1 MKVSDKL
8 NMDFEGLKK
17 NGAINIIALGD
28 SVTHGAFALGEFD
41 YKAVY
46 HNILKEKINKER
58 NYIPVNMI
66 NSGIGGDTA
75 VGALERLERDV
86 FSHNPDLVI
95 VCFGLNDVN
104 NSLGDYTYAM
114 EKTLS
119 LCRKNVEETILLTPN
134 MLNTYVS
141 DKTAPD
147 FVDYSKITAEYQ
159 NSGRMDLFIDT
170 ARAVAKKND
179 VPICD
184 CYKKWK
190 ELYSRGYDTTA
201 LLANKINHPN
211 RSMHHLFAS
220 ELYRMIFKDIK
231 SSFKTESTMYRK
243 NRRGG

>member
-1 MKVSDKL
+1 MKASDKL

-86 FSHNPDLVI
+86 FSHSPDLVI
-95 VCFGLNDVN
+95 VYLGLNDVN
-104 NSLGDYTYAM
+104 NSLGDYTYSM

-119 LCRKNVEETILLTPN
+119 LCRK
-134 MLNTYVS
+134 ML
-141 DKTAPD
+141 
-147 FVDYSKITAEYQ
+147 
-159 NSGRMDLFIDT
+159 
-170 ARAVAKKND
+170 
-179 VPICD
+179 
-184 CYKKWK
+184 
-190 ELYSRGYDTTA
+190 
-201 LLANKINHPN
+201 
-211 RSMHHLFAS
+211 
-220 ELYRMIFKDIK
+220 
-231 SSFKTESTMYRK
+231 
-243 NRRGG
+243 RRQFC